1 MRIGVLGTTVASE
14 PSGPVNLG
22 GPKQRAL
29 LAALALHRG
38 RAVAVDT
45 LADLVWDG
53 SPPPGVSG
61 TLQGYV
67 AGLRRALEPDR
78 TTRGGG
84 TLLVTEQPGYA
95 LRLPEEDLDTV
106 AFENAVASAHTLVAP
121 LADALCRGRALPAG
135 SADAGELSTLHD
147 SLAQALALWR
157 GVPFAELGEVP
168 AAAAERA
175 RLEELRVLATEDRAA
190 LGILLG
196 QHATVAAELDALTRA
211 HPLRERAWA
220 LRALALAGSGR
231 QADALAVLREVR
243 DVLDEELGLEP
254 GAELRAVQ
262 GAVLRQDEIAVAEPA
277 ASAPSEVVSR
287 LGAGAPRTS
296 TTGTDGPETHAPL
309 PFPTLWPWSLAGRD
323 EELAALTGLVD
334 QVVAGTGTLAFVA
347 LTGEPG
353 IGKSRL
359 AIELATYADEQGV
372 TIAWGR
378 CSQDDGAP
386 ALWPWATVLERLGSA
401 LPSTDDGHDG
411 AAAFRAWETVVQTVI
426 SAAEKG
432 PLLLVLD
439 DLHWAD
445 TSSLRVLRLLTE
457 AVAAESPA
465 RLLVLATWREYPV
478 PTGALAE
485 VAEALARK
493 HALRFQLRG
502 ISAEATAEVFAQV
515 AEAAPDDAD
524 ADALRERTEGN
535 PFFLVEYARLARDGD
550 LAALVAEGRPPA
562 AVHEVLSRRLAHLDP
577 ATQDL
582 LQTASVVGRIFDL
595 STLSL
600 VADTDED
607 TALDRLDPAIE
618 AGLVAEDGVDRF
630 RFNHALVRDTVL
642 AGLPQS
648 RRARVH
654 ARAAEALSGR
664 PKRETEIARHWL
676 AAGPRH
682 LGRAWPA
689 AQAAARSAMTVYAYV
704 EALEMLEY
712 ALGAQDDDPAST
724 PVDRFEVLA
733 DLADV
738 LRRAGRWLEL
748 REVAHEAI
756 EVADEADDGAGDLD
770 LLIRAGAI
778 TSTGA
783 LWTPGGG
790 DVDEIVVGA
799 LRDALDR
806 LPTGDDPR
814 RCRVMLALA
823 GEIYYGS
830 TPQEREALADEAI
843 AMARRLQDPA
853 LVLTALVKGAIA
865 IWRGANASKRLAM
878 TTEAA
883 QIARDIGDSVGL
895 VSAYALRAE
904 AAGELGDIAVLDECL
919 VEGRAQADRI
929 RHVYAQLVL
938 DSIEVSWLALRGD
951 VEAVES
957 RIRDM
962 VEIGRVVTI
971 PGAEESIAGAMMM
984 QSLWQG
990 GEADVLA
997 VLETMPVDGFINTAP
1012 PVLTILCRLGRTDD
1026 ARSYLDANRVFVDQ
1040 ALAVDT
1046 WYSPMSW
1053 SMIAEAASHLGD
1065 RELASETYERLIG
1078 LSGQFACAGTGS
1090 AIGPVDAFLAMAAH
1104 TVGDDELA
1112 TRHAERAVA
1121 QCEEWGVPLAGAWV
1135 ATHREHFGF

>member
-1 MRIGVLGTTVASE
+1 MRIGVLGTTVASA
-14 PSGPVNLG
+14 PSGPVSLG

-53 SPPPGVSG
+53 TPPPGVAG
-61 TLQGYV
+61 TMQGYV

-95 LRLPEEDLDTV
+95 LRLPDDDLDTV
-106 AFENAVASAHTLVAP
+106 AFETAVAHAHTSVAP

-135 SADAGELSTLHD
+135 SADAGGLSVLHD
-147 SLAQALALWR
+147 SLDAALALWR
-157 GVPFAELGEVP
+157 GVPFAELGDVP

-196 QHATVAAELDALTRA
+196 LHATVAAELDALTRS

-262 GAVLRQDEIAVAEPA
+262 SAVLRQDEIAVAEPA
-277 ASAPSEVVSR
+277 AAPAAPPRATGGSA
-287 LGAGAPRTS
+287 L
-296 TTGTDGPETHAPL
+296 ETHAPL

-323 EELAALTGLVD
+323 EELAALRGLVD
-334 QVVAGTGTLAFVA
+334 QVVAGSGSSPAFVA

-359 AIELATYADEQGV
+359 AIELATYADECGV
-372 TIAWGR
+372 AIAWGR

-401 LPSTDDGHDG
+401 LPSTEDGDDG

-426 SAAEKG
+426 DAAEQG

-457 AVAAESPA
+457 AVAVESPA
-465 RLLVLATWREYPV
+465 RLLVLATWREHPV

-493 HALRFQLRG
+493 HALRLQLRG
-502 ISAEATAEVFAQV
+502 ISTEAAAQVFAQV
-515 AEAAPDDAD
+515 TESEPTDAD
-524 ADALRERTEGN
+524 AATLRQRTEGN

-562 AVHEVLSRRLAHLDP
+562 AVHEVLSRRLAHLDS

-582 LQTASVVGRIFDL
+582 LQIASVIGRIFEL
-595 STLSL
+595 STLST
-600 VADTDED
+600 VAGVDED
-607 TALDRLDPAIE
+607 AALDRLDPAIA

-630 RFNHALVRDTVL
+630 RFNHALVRDTVRD
-642 AGLPQS
+642 GLPQS
-648 RRARVH
+648 RQARVH
-654 ARAAEALSGR
+654 ARAAEALTGR
-664 PKRETEIARHWL
+664 PRRETEVARHWL

-682 LGRAWPA
+682 LALAWPA
-689 AQAAARSAMTVYAYV
+689 AQAAARSAMAVYAYV

-712 ALGAQDDDPAST
+712 ALHAQDDDLAST
-724 PVDRFEVLA
+724 PADRFEVLA

-738 LRRAGRWLEL
+738 LRRAGRWVEL
-748 REVAHEAI
+748 REVAHEAV
-756 EVADEADDGAGDLD
+756 EVADEADDVD
-770 LLIRAGAI
+770 LLTRAGEM
-778 TSTGA
+778 TSTGS
-783 LWTPGGG
+783 LWTPAAGV
-790 DVDEIVVGA
+790 VDEVLVSA
-799 LRDALDR
+799 LRRALDG
-806 LPTGDDPR
+806 LPSGDDPR

-823 GEIYYGS
+823 GELYYGA
-830 TPQEREALADEAI
+830 TAQEREALADEAVS
-843 AMARRLQDPA
+843 MARRLGDPA
-853 LVLTALVKGAIA
+853 LVVDACLRATIA
-865 IWRGANASKRLAM
+865 IWRPATAPLRLELTTTAEEVARELDDHVALASAL
-878 TTEAA
+878 
-883 QIARDIGDSVGL
+883 
-895 VSAYALRAE
+895 ALRAV
-904 AAGELGDIAVLDECL
+904 AAGELGDVEILTACLAAGRAEADRVRHLYAYLLLDSLDTAWAAMRGRFDEVDRHIAHLFEVGEMVSIVGNEESLAGALMMQAIWQGQETAVLDGL
-919 VEGRAQADRI
+919 VALTEDTF
-929 RHVYAQLVL
+929 LP
-938 DSIEVSWLALRGD
+938 LATAR
-951 VEAVES
+951 
-957 RIRDM
+957 
-962 VEIGRVVTI
+962 T
-971 PGAEESIAGAMMM
+971 AM
-984 QSLWQG
+984 
-990 GEADVLA
+990 
-997 VLETMPVDGFINTAP
+997 
-1012 PVLTILCRLGRTDD
+1012 LCRVGRLDE
-1026 ARSYLDANRVFVDQ
+1026 ARDYLDGHPDEVAE
-1040 ALAVDT
+1040 ALTLDT
-1046 WYSPMSW
+1046 WFSTMAVC
-1053 SMIAEAASHLGD
+1053 MAAETACHLGD
-1065 RELASETYERLIG
+1065 REMAATAYEWLAPFTGRPAGAGSGTYV
-1078 LSGQFACAGTGS
+1078 
-1090 AIGPVDAFLAMAAH
+1090 GPVDMFLAMAAH
-1104 TVGDDELA
+1104 AAGEADLA
-1112 TRHAERAVA
+1112 TRHADDAVERCRAWEA
-1121 QCEEWGVPLAGAWV
+1121 PLAEEWVL
-1135 ATHREHFGF
+1135 RERQHFGF

>member
-1 MRIGVLGTTVASE
+1 MRIGVLGTTTASA
-14 PSGPVNLG
+14 PSGPINLG

-38 RAVAVDT
+38 RAVAADT

-61 TLQGYV
+61 TMQGYV
-67 AGLRRALEPDR
+67 AGLRRALEPGR

-84 TLLVTEQPGYA
+84 TLLVTEHPGYA
-95 LRLPEEDLDTV
+95 LRLPDEDLDTV
-106 AFENAVASAHTLVAP
+106 AFESVVASAHTLVAP
-121 LADALCRGRALPAG
+121 LADALCRGRALPPG
-135 SADAGELSTLHD
+135 SPDAGELSVLND
-147 SLAQALALWR
+147 SLATALGLWR
-157 GVPFAELGEVP
+157 GVPFAELGDAP
-168 AAAAERA
+168 AAAAERG

-196 QHATVAAELDALTRA
+196 LHATVAAELDAHTRA

-231 QADALAVLREVR
+231 QADALAVLRDVR

-262 GAVLRQDEIAVAEPA
+262 AAVLRQDAITLAEPA
-277 ASAPSEVVSR
+277 APAASAAGVST
-287 LGAGAPRTS
+287 GS
-296 TTGTDGPETHAPL
+296 TTAATGPETHAPL

-323 EELAALTGLVD
+323 EELAALTDLVD
-334 QVVAGTGTLAFVA
+334 RVVAGAGSSPAFVA

-359 AIELATYADEQGV
+359 AIELATYADERGV

-401 LPSTDDGHDG
+401 LPSTDDGGDG
-411 AAAFRAWETVVQTVI
+411 AAFRAWETVVQTVL
-426 SAAEKG
+426 SAAEQG

-457 AVAAESPA
+457 AVAVESPA
-465 RLLVLATWREYPV
+465 RLLVLATWREHPV

-502 ISAEATAEVFAQV
+502 ISAEAAAQVFSQV
-515 AEAAPDDAD
+515 AETAPTDAD
-524 ADALRERTEGN
+524 AVSLRRRTEGN

-562 AVHEVLSRRLAHLDP
+562 AVHEVLSRRLAQLDT

-595 STLSL
+595 STLAA
-600 VADTDED
+600 VAGLDED
-607 TALDRLDPAIE
+607 TALDLLDPAIG

-654 ARAAEALSGR
+654 ARAAEALTGR
-664 PKRETEIARHWL
+664 SKRETEIARHWL

-682 LGRAWPA
+682 LARAWPA
-689 AQAAARSAMTVYAYV
+689 AQLAARSAMTVYAYV

-712 ALGAQDDDPAST
+712 ALGAQDEDPTST
-724 PVDRFEVLA
+724 PEDRFSVLA

-738 LRRAGRWLEL
+738 LRRAGRWAEL

-756 EVADEADDGAGDLD
+756 EVADEAGDLD
-770 LLIRAGAI
+770 LLILAGVM

-790 DVDEIVVGA
+790 VVDELVVAA

-823 GEIYYGS
+823 GETYYGS
-830 TPQEREALADEAI
+830 TPQEREALADEAV
-843 AMARRLQDPA
+843 AMARRLGDPA
-853 LVLTALVKGAIA
+853 LVLTALVKATIG
-865 IWRGANASKRLAM
+865 IWRGANATRRLAM

-883 QIARDIGDSVGL
+883 QIARDLGDAVGL
-895 VSAYALRAE
+895 VSALALRAE
-904 AAGELGDIAVLDECL
+904 AAGELGDVAVLDESL
-919 VEGRAQADRI
+919 AEGRTEADRI
-929 RHVYAQLVL
+929 RHLYALLLL
-938 DSIEVSWLALRGD
+938 DSLEVSWAAMRGEAD
-951 VEAVES
+951 VVDKLVA
-957 RIRDM
+957 DM
-962 VEIGRVVTI
+962 IAIGEVVTI
-971 PGAEESIAGAMMM
+971 PGSEESIAGAMMM
-984 QSLWQG
+984 QALWREG
-990 GEADVLA
+990 GVEI
-997 VLETMPVDGFINTAP
+997 VLEALRGMPVDGFVAVAP
-1012 PVLTILCRLGRTDD
+1012 PLLTMLCRAGRLEE
-1026 ARSYLDANRVFVDQ
+1026 ARSYLDTHREHLTRAIE
-1040 ALAVDT
+1040 VDT
-1046 WYSPMSW
+1046 WYSPMAW
-1053 SMIAEAASHLGD
+1053 SMAAESACHLGD
-1065 RELASETYERLIG
+1065 CELATTAYERLVG
-1078 LSGQFACAGTGS
+1078 LAGQSACAGSGS
-1090 AIGPVDAFLAMAAH
+1090 AIGPIDMFLAMAAH
-1104 TVGDDELA
+1104 AAGEWV
-1112 TRHAERAVA
+1112 RSER
-1121 QCEEWGVPLAGAWV
+1121 ERLGI
-1135 ATHREHFGF
+1135 

>member
-1 MRIGVLGTTVASE
+1 MRIGVLGTTIAE
-14 PSGPVNLG
+14 DESGPVNLG

-53 SPPPGVSG
+53 APPPGVSG

-67 AGLRRALEPDR
+67 AGLRRALEPGR
-78 TTRGGG
+78 TARGGG

-95 LRLPEEDLDTV
+95 LRLPDEDLDTV
-106 AFENAVASAHTLVAP
+106 AFESVVASAHAQVSP
-121 LADALCRGRALPAG
+121 LADALCHGRPLPAG
-135 SADAGELSTLHD
+135 APDVAGLTALHE
-147 SLAQALALWR
+147 SLGEALQLWR
-157 GVPFAELGEVP
+157 GVPFAELGEVS
-168 AAAAERA
+168 AAAGERA
-175 RLEELRVLATEDRAA
+175 RLEELRVLASEDRAA

-196 QHATVAAELDALTRA
+196 VHATVAAELDALTRA

-243 DVLDEELGLEP
+243 EVLDEELGLEP

-262 GAVLRQDEIAVAEPA
+262 TAVLRQETTAAVPAPAPVSVPA
-277 ASAPSEVVSR
+277 AAP
-287 LGAGAPRTS
+287 AAQ
-296 TTGTDGPETHAPL
+296 THAAL
-309 PFPTLWPWSLAGRD
+309 PFPSLWPWSLAGRD
-323 EELAALTGLVD
+323 EELAALTALVD
-334 QVVAGTGTLAFVA
+334 RVVAGSGSSPAFVA

-359 AIELATYADEQGV
+359 SIELAQYAAGQGV

-401 LPSTDDGHDG
+401 LPSAADGDDEG
-411 AAAFRAWETVVQTVI
+411 AAFRAWETVVHTVLA
-426 SAAEKG
+426 AAEAQ

-457 AVAAESPA
+457 AVAQESPV
-465 RLLVLATWREYPV
+465 RLLVVATWREHPV

-485 VAEALARK
+485 VTEALARK
-493 HALRFQLRG
+493 HALRLQLRG
-502 ISAEATAEVFAQV
+502 ISAEAAAQVFAQV
-515 AEAAPDDAD
+515 AETEPEDTDAD
-524 ADALRERTEGN
+524 TLRERTEGN
-535 PFFLVEYARLARDGD
+535 PFFLVEYARLAKDGD

-562 AVHEVLSRRLAHLDP
+562 AVHEVLTRRLTHLSEG
-577 ATQDL
+577 TQDL
-582 LQTASVVGRIFDL
+582 LQTASVLGRIFDL
-595 STLSL
+595 GTLAE
-600 VADTDED
+600 VARVDDD
-607 TALDRLDPAIE
+607 AALDLLDPAIE
-618 AGLVAEDGVDRF
+618 AGLVAEDGIDRF

-642 AGLPQS
+642 SGLPQS

-654 ARAAEALSGR
+654 VRAAEALAGR
-664 PKRETEIARHWL
+664 PHRETEVARHWL
-676 AAGPRH
+676 SAGPRH
-682 LGRAWPA
+682 VARAWPA
-689 AQAAARSAMTVYAYV
+689 AQAAARSATAVFAYV

-712 ALGAQDDDPAST
+712 ALNAQDEDTTST
-724 PVDRFEVLA
+724 AADRFEVLN

-756 EVADEADDGAGDLD
+756 EVAEDAEDID
-770 LLIRAGAI
+770 LLIRAGAM

-790 DVDEIVVGA
+790 EVDEVTVAA
-799 LRDALDR
+799 LRQALDR
-806 LPTGDDPR
+806 LPADDEAR
-814 RCRVMLALA
+814 RCRVMVSLA

-830 TPQEREALADEAI
+830 TPAEREALAEEAV
-843 AMARRLQDPA
+843 AMARRLGDPGL
-853 LVLTALVKGAIA
+853 LVNVLIRAVIA
-865 IWRGANASKRLAM
+865 IWRGANAPQRLDM
-878 TTEAA
+878 MTEAA
-883 QIARDIGDSVGL
+883 QIARDRGDAVAL
-895 VSAYALRAE
+895 VSALALRAE
-904 AAGELGDIAVLDECL
+904 AAGELGDVEVLDECL
-919 VEGRAQADRI
+919 TEGRAQADRI

-951 VEAVES
+951 FDGVAK
-957 RIRDM
+957 RIGEM
-962 VEIGRVVTI
+962 GAIGRVVTI
-971 PGAEESIAGAMMM
+971 PGAQESIAGAMMM

-1012 PVLTILCRLGRTDD
+1012 PMLAIMCRLGRVED
-1026 ARSYLDANRVFVDQ
+1026 ARAYLTTHREHVDR
-1040 ALAVDT
+1040 AVGVDT
-1046 WYSPMSW
+1046 WYSPMAW
-1053 SMIAEAASHLGD
+1053 SMVAETASHLGD
-1065 RELASETYERLIG
+1065 AELAAATYERLVG
-1078 LSGQFACAGTGS
+1078 LAGQFACAGTGS
-1090 AIGPVDAFLAMAAH
+1090 AIGPVDMFLAMAAH
-1104 TVGDDELA
+1104 TTGQDDLA
-1112 TRHAERAVA
+1112 ARHAEQAVA
-1121 QCEEWGVPLAGAWV
+1121 QCETWGITLARDWCL
-1135 ATHREHFGF
+1135 RERERLGV

>member
-45 LADLVWDG
+45 LADLIWDG

-95 LRLPEEDLDTV
+95 LRLSDDDLDTV
-106 AFENAVASAHTLVAP
+106 AFENTVTSTHTLVAP

-135 SADAGELSTLHD
+135 SPDAGELSALHD
-147 SLAQALALWR
+147 SLAEALALWR
-157 GVPFAELGEVP
+157 GVPFAELGDVP
-168 AAAAERA
+168 AAAAQRA
-175 RLEELRVLATEDRAA
+175 RVEELRVLATEDRAS

-196 QHATVAAELDALTRA
+196 QHATVVAELDALTRA

-262 GAVLRQDEIAVAEPA
+262 SAVLRQDAIAVAEPA
-277 ASAPSEVVSR
+277 
-287 LGAGAPRTS
+287 GAPAPARAAGVSTGSTTGGTS
-296 TTGTDGPETHAPL
+296 TTGSGLETHAPL

-334 QVVAGTGTLAFVA
+334 QVVAGTGSLAFVA

-359 AIELATYADEQGV
+359 AIELATYADERGV

-401 LPSTDDGHDG
+401 LPSTDDGDDG

-465 RLLVLATWREYPV
+465 RLLVLATWREHPA

-485 VAEALARK
+485 VTEALARK

-502 ISAEATAEVFAQV
+502 ISAEATAQVFAQV
-515 AEAAPDDAD
+515 AEAAPNDAD

-582 LQTASVVGRIFDL
+582 LQTASAVGRIFDL
-595 STLSL
+595 STLAL
-600 VADTDED
+600 IADTDEEA
-607 TALDRLDPAIE
+607 ALDRLDPAIE

-664 PKRETEIARHWL
+664 PKRETEVARHWL

-682 LGRAWPA
+682 LARAWPA

-712 ALGAQDDDPAST
+712 ALGAQDEDPASS

-756 EVADEADDGAGDLD
+756 EVAGEANDLD
-770 LLIRAGAI
+770 LLIRAGAM

-790 DVDEIVVGA
+790 DVDEIVVDA

-830 TPQEREALADEAI
+830 TPQEREALVDEAI

-853 LVLTALVKGAIA
+853 LVLTALVKGTIA
-865 IWRGANASKRLAM
+865 IWRGANASKRLDM

-883 QIARDIGDSVGL
+883 QIARELGDSVGL

-904 AAGELGDIAVLDECL
+904 AAGELGDIGVLDECL
-919 VEGRAQADRI
+919 VEGRAEADRI

-951 VEAVES
+951 FEAVEK
-957 RIRDM
+957 RISDM
-962 VEIGRVVTI
+962 IAIGQVVTI

-997 VLETMPVDGFINTAP
+997 VLETMPIDGFINIAP
-1012 PVLTILCRLGRTDD
+1012 PVLTILCRLGRTDE
-1026 ARSYLDANRVFVDQ
+1026 ARSYLNANRMFVDQ

-1046 WYSPMSW
+1046 WYSPMAW

-1065 RELASETYERLIG
+1065 RELASLTYERLID

-1104 TVGDDELA
+1104 AAGDDDLA
-1112 TRHAERAVA
+1112 TRHADRAVA
-1121 QCEEWGVPLAGAWV
+1121 QCEEWDVPLAGAWV
-1135 ATHREHFGF
+1135 AGQREHFGF

>member
-1 MRIGVLGTTVASE
+1 MRIGVLGTTVAE
-14 PSGPVNLG
+14 DDTGPVSLG

-38 RAVAVDT
+38 RAVAADS

-53 SPPPGVSG
+53 TPPPGVSG

-67 AGLRRALEPDR
+67 AGLRRALEPGR

-95 LRLPEEDLDTV
+95 LRLPEQDLDTV
-106 AFENAVASAHTLVAP
+106 AFETAVSSAHAQVSP
-121 LADALCRGRALPAG
+121 LADALCHGRPLPAG
-135 SADAGELSTLHD
+135 SPDAAGLTALHE
-147 SLAQALALWR
+147 SLGQALDLWR
-157 GVPFAELGEVP
+157 GVPFAELGEV
-168 AAAAERA
+168 AAAAGERA
-175 RLEELRVLATEDRAA
+175 RLEELRVLASEDRAA

-196 QHATVAAELDALTRA
+196 VHAAVAAELDALTRA

-231 QADALAVLREVR
+231 QADALTVLREVR

-254 GAELRAVQ
+254 GPELRAVQ
-262 GAVLRQDEIAVAEPA
+262 TAVLRQETTASVPAPA
-277 ASAPSEVVSR
+277 APPPAPV
-287 LGAGAPRTS
+287 AP
-296 TTGTDGPETHAPL
+296 APL
-309 PFPTLWPWSLAGRD
+309 PFPSLWPWSLAGRD
-323 EELAALTGLVD
+323 EELAALTSLVD
-334 QVVAGTGTLAFVA
+334 RVVDGTGASPAFVA

-359 AIELATYADEQGV
+359 AIELAQYAATRDV

-401 LPSTDDGHDG
+401 LPSAADGDDE
-411 AAAFRAWETVVQTVI
+411 AAAFRAWESVVHSVLD
-426 SAAEKG
+426 AAEQQ

-457 AVAAESPA
+457 AVAQESPV
-465 RLLVLATWREYPV
+465 RLLVVATWREHPV

-493 HALRFQLRG
+493 HALRLQLRG
-502 ISAEATAEVFAQV
+502 ISAEAAAQVFSQV
-515 AEAAPDDAD
+515 AEAEPTDAD
-524 ADALRERTEGN
+524 ADSLRRRTEGN

-582 LQTASVVGRIFDL
+582 LQTASVLGRIFDL
-595 STLSL
+595 STLAV
-600 VADTDED
+600 VAEIDED

-654 ARAAEALSGR
+654 ARAAEALAGR
-664 PKRETEIARHWL
+664 PRRETEVARHWL

-682 LGRAWPA
+682 LARAWPA

-724 PVDRFEVLA
+724 PVDRFSVLA

-738 LRRAGRWLEL
+738 LRRAGRWAEL

-756 EVADEADDGAGDLD
+756 EVADEAGDLD
-770 LLIRAGAI
+770 LLILAGVM

-790 DVDEIVVGA
+790 GV
-799 LRDALDR
+799 
-806 LPTGDDPR
+806 DDPR

-830 TPQEREALADEAI
+830 TPQEREALADEAV
-843 AMARRLQDPA
+843 AMARRLDDPA
-853 LVLTALVKGAIA
+853 LVLTALVKATIG
-865 IWRGANASKRLAM
+865 IWRGANATRRLAM

-883 QIARDIGDSVGL
+883 QIARDLGDAVGL
-895 VSAYALRAE
+895 VSALALRA
-904 AAGELGDIAVLDECL
+904 
-919 VEGRAQADRI
+919 
-929 RHVYAQLVL
+929 
-938 DSIEVSWLALRGD
+938 
-951 VEAVES
+951 
-957 RIRDM
+957 
-962 VEIGRVVTI
+962 
-971 PGAEESIAGAMMM
+971 
-984 QSLWQG
+984 
-990 GEADVLA
+990 
-997 VLETMPVDGFINTAP
+997 
-1012 PVLTILCRLGRTDD
+1012 
-1026 ARSYLDANRVFVDQ
+1026 
-1040 ALAVDT
+1040 
-1046 WYSPMSW
+1046 
-1053 SMIAEAASHLGD
+1053 
-1065 RELASETYERLIG
+1065 
-1078 LSGQFACAGTGS
+1078 
-1090 AIGPVDAFLAMAAH
+1090 
-1104 TVGDDELA
+1104 
-1112 TRHAERAVA
+1112 
-1121 QCEEWGVPLAGAWV
+1121 
-1135 ATHREHFGF
+1135 

>member
-1 MRIGVLGTTVASE
+1 MRIGVLGTTVASA
-14 PSGPVNLG
+14 PSGPVGLG

-53 SPPPGVSG
+53 NPPPGVSG

-95 LRLPEEDLDTV
+95 LRLADDDLDTV
-106 AFENAVASAHTLVAP
+106 AFETAVTSAHTLVAP

-135 SADAGELSTLHD
+135 SPDAGGLSVLHD
-147 SLAQALALWR
+147 SLGAALALWR
-157 GVPFAELGEVP
+157 GIPFAELGDVP

-196 QHATVAAELDALTRA
+196 LHATVAAELDALTRA

-262 GAVLRQDEIAVAEPA
+262 TAVLRQDAIAVAEPA
-277 ASAPSEVVSR
+277 AAPASAAGVSS
-287 LGAGAPRTS
+287 GS
-296 TTGTDGPETHAPL
+296 TTAAGPQTHAPL

-323 EELAALTGLVD
+323 EEVAQLTDLVD
-334 QVVAGTGTLAFVA
+334 RVVAGTGSLAFVA

-359 AIELATYADEQGV
+359 AIELATYADELGV

-386 ALWPWATVLERLGSA
+386 ALWPWATVLERLGSS
-401 LPSTDDGHDG
+401 LPSTDDGGDG
-411 AAAFRAWETVVQTVI
+411 AAFRAWETVVQTVI
-426 SAAEKG
+426 AAAERG

-502 ISAEATAEVFAQV
+502 ISAEAAAQVFAQV
-515 AEAAPDDAD
+515 AEAAPTDAD
-524 ADALRERTEGN
+524 ADTLRERTEGN

-550 LAALVAEGRPPA
+550 LAALVAEARPPA

-582 LQTASVVGRIFDL
+582 LQTASVLGRIFDL
-595 STLSL
+595 STLAL

-607 TALDRLDPAIE
+607 AALDRLDPAIE

-642 AGLPQS
+642 SGLPQS

-664 PKRETEIARHWL
+664 PRRETEVARHWL

-682 LGRAWPA
+682 LSRAWPA
-689 AQAAARSAMTVYAYV
+689 AQAAARSAMAVYAYV
-704 EALEMLEY
+704 EALEMLEH

-724 PVDRFEVLA
+724 PSDRFEVLA

-748 REVAHEAI
+748 REVAHEAV
-756 EVADEADDGAGDLD
+756 EVADEADDLD
-770 LLIRAGAI
+770 LLIRAGAM

-790 DVDEIVVGA
+790 DVDEIVVAA

-806 LPTGDDPR
+806 LPTGDDAR
-814 RCRVMLALA
+814 RCRVMLSLA

-830 TPQEREALADEAI
+830 TPQEREALTDEAV
-843 AMARRLQDPA
+843 AMARRLADPA
-853 LVLTALVKGAIA
+853 LVLTALVKGTIA
-865 IWRGANASKRLAM
+865 IWRGANAAKRLDM

-883 QIARDIGDSVGL
+883 QIARGLGDAVGV
-895 VSAYALRAE
+895 VSALALRAE
-904 AAGELGDIAVLDECL
+904 AAGELGDIAALTESL
-919 VEGRAQADRI
+919 VEGRTEADRI
-929 RHVYAQLVL
+929 RHVYALLVL
-938 DSIEVSWLALRGD
+938 NSLEVSWSAMRGRFEEVD
-951 VEAVES
+951 ARVAE
-957 RIRDM
+957 M
-962 VEIGRVVTI
+962 VSIGEVVTI
-971 PGAEESIAGAMMM
+971 PGSDESIAGAMMM
-984 QSLWQG
+984 QVLWRDG
-990 GEADVLA
+990 GEELILGALR
-997 VLETMPVDGFINTAP
+997 TMPVDGFVAVAP
-1012 PVLTILCRLGRTDD
+1012 PLLTMLCRTGRLDE
-1026 ARSYLDANRVFVDQ
+1026 ARTYLDTHREHLDRAFD
-1040 ALAVDT
+1040 ADT
-1046 WYSPMSW
+1046 WYSPMAW
-1053 SMIAEAASHLGD
+1053 SMAAESGCHLGD
-1065 RELASETYERLIG
+1065 RELATAAYEKLVG
-1078 LSGQFACAGTGS
+1078 LAGQSACAGSGS
-1090 AIGPVDAFLAMAAH
+1090 AIGPIDMFLAMAAH
-1104 TVGDDELA
+1104 TVGDDDLA
-1112 TRHAERAVA
+1112 TRHADRAGEL
-1121 QCEEWGVPLAGAWV
+1121 CEQWDVPLAADWV
-1135 ATHREHFGF
+1135 RRARERLEI

>member
-95 LRLPEEDLDTV
+95 LRLPDDDLDTV
-106 AFENAVASAHTLVAP
+106 AFESTVASAHTQVAP
-121 LADALCRGRALPAG
+121 LADALCRGRVLPPG
-135 SADAGELSTLHD
+135 SADAGELSVLHD
-147 SLAQALALWR
+147 ALVEALALWR
-157 GVPFAELGEVP
+157 GVPFAELGDVP

-254 GAELRAVQ
+254 GVELRAVQ
-262 GAVLRQDEIAVAEPA
+262 SAVLRQDTIAAAEPA
-277 ASAPSEVVSR
+277 GAPDP
-287 LGAGAPRTS
+287 AGAAGVSTSSTTS
-296 TTGTDGPETHAPL
+296 TAGTGGGLETHAPL

-323 EELAALTGLVD
+323 EELTALTGLVD
-334 QVVAGTGTLAFVA
+334 QVVAGAGSLAFVA

-359 AIELATYADEQGV
+359 AIEVATYADEQGV

-401 LPSTDDGHDG
+401 LPSTDDGGDG
-411 AAAFRAWETVVQTVI
+411 AAAFRAWEIVVQTVI

-465 RLLVLATWREYPV
+465 RLLVLATWREFPV

-485 VAEALARK
+485 VTEALARK

-502 ISAEATAEVFAQV
+502 ISAEATAQVFAQV
-515 AEAAPDDAD
+515 AEAAPNDAD

-582 LQTASVVGRIFDL
+582 LQTASVLGRIFDL

-607 TALDRLDPAIE
+607 SALDRLDPAIE

-654 ARAAEALSGR
+654 ARAAETLSGR
-664 PKRETEIARHWL
+664 PKRETEVARHWL

-682 LGRAWPA
+682 LARAWPA

-712 ALGAQDDDPAST
+712 ALGAQDDDPTST

-756 EVADEADDGAGDLD
+756 EVAEEANDLD
-770 LLIRAGAI
+770 LLIRAGAM

-790 DVDEIVVGA
+790 DVDETVVGA

-830 TPQEREALADEAI
+830 APQEREALVDEAI
-843 AMARRLQDPA
+843 AMGRRLQDPA
-853 LVLTALVKGAIA
+853 LVLTALVKGTIA
-865 IWRGANASKRLAM
+865 IWRGANASNRLDM

-883 QIARDIGDSVGL
+883 QIARELGDSVGL

-951 VEAVES
+951 FQAVEG

-962 VEIGRVVTI
+962 VEIGQVVTI
-971 PGAEESIAGAMMM
+971 PGTEESIAGAMMM

-1012 PVLTILCRLGRTDD
+1012 PVLTILCRLGRVDD
-1026 ARSYLDANRVFVDQ
+1026 ARSYLHANRVYVDQ

-1053 SMIAEAASHLGD
+1053 SMIAEAACHLAD
-1065 RELASETYERLIG
+1065 RELASLTYERLIG

-1104 TVGDDELA
+1104 TVGDGDLA
-1112 TRHAERAVA
+1112 TRHADRAVA
-1121 QCEEWGVPLAGAWV
+1121 QCEEWDVPLAGAWV
-1135 ATHREHFGF
+1135 AGQREHFGF

>member
-1 MRIGVLGTTVASE
+1 MRIGVLGTTVASTPE
-14 PSGPVNLG
+14 GPVGLG

-53 SPPPGVSG
+53 TPPRGVAG
-61 TLQGYV
+61 TMQGYV

-95 LRLPEEDLDTV
+95 LRLPDDDLDTV

-121 LADALCRGRALPAG
+121 LADALCRGRALPPG
-135 SADAGELSTLHD
+135 SPDAGGLGTLHD
-147 SLAQALALWR
+147 SLEEALGLWR

-168 AAAAERA
+168 AAVAERA

-196 QHATVAAELDALTRA
+196 LHATVAAELDALTRA

-254 GAELRAVQ
+254 GPELRAVQ
-262 GAVLRQDEIAVAEPA
+262 TAVLRQDTIAVAEPA
-277 ASAPSEVVSR
+277 APAPAASPASVAPPAAGVST
-287 LGAGAPRTS
+287 GS
-296 TTGTDGPETHAPL
+296 TTGHAPL
-309 PFPTLWPWSLAGRD
+309 PFPSLWPWSLAGRD
-323 EELAALTGLVD
+323 DELTALTGLVD
-334 QVVAGTGTLAFVA
+334 QVVAGTGSLAFVA

-359 AIELATYADEQGV
+359 AIELATYADQQGV

-401 LPSTDDGHDG
+401 LPSTAEGEDGS
-411 AAAFRAWETVVQTVI
+411 AAFRAWETVVQTVI
-426 SAAEKG
+426 TAAEQA

-465 RLLVLATWREYPV
+465 RLLVLATWREYPA

-502 ISAEATAEVFAQV
+502 ISTQAAAQV
-515 AEAAPDDAD
+515 FSQVAQAEPTDAD
-524 ADALRERTEGN
+524 ADTLRQLTEGN
-535 PFFLVEYARLARDGD
+535 PFFLVEYARLTRDGD
-550 LAALVAEGRPPA
+550 VAALVAEGRPPA
-562 AVHEVLSRRLAHLDP
+562 AVHEVLSRRLAHLST

-595 STLSL
+595 STLAV

-607 TALDRLDPAIE
+607 GALDGLDPAIE

-630 RFNHALVRDTVL
+630 RFNHALVRDTVRN
-642 AGLPQS
+642 GLPQS
-648 RRARVH
+648 RQARIH
-654 ARAAEALSGR
+654 ARTAEALSGR
-664 PKRETEIARHWL
+664 AGRETEVARHWL

-682 LGRAWPA
+682 LAKAWPA
-689 AQAAARSAMTVYAYV
+689 AQAAARSATAVFAYV
-704 EALEMLEY
+704 EALEMLEH

-724 PVDRFEVLA
+724 AADRFEVLA

-756 EVADEADDGAGDLD
+756 EVAEEAGELD
-770 LLIRAGAI
+770 LLIRAGVM

-783 LWTPGGG
+783 LWTASGG
-790 DVDEIVVGA
+790 DVDEVVVDA
-799 LRDALDR
+799 LRQALDG
-806 LPTGDDPR
+806 LPPGDDAR
-814 RCRVMLALA
+814 RCRVMLSLA
-823 GEIYYGS
+823 GEIYYGT
-830 TPQEREALADEAI
+830 TPQEREALVEEAV
-843 AMARRLQDPA
+843 AMARRLGDPV
-853 LVLTALVKGAIA
+853 LVQQALVKGAIA
-865 IWRGANASKRLAM
+865 IVRGVTARQRLTM
-878 TTEAA
+878 TTEATD
-883 QIARDIGDSVGL
+883 IARGLGDRVAL
-895 VSAYALRAE
+895 VAALAMRGQ
-904 AAGELGDIAVLDECL
+904 AAGDLGEVAVLDECL
-919 VEGRAQADRI
+919 AEGLAEADRI
-929 RHVYAQLVL
+929 RHLYAQLVL
-938 DSIEVSWLALRGD
+938 KSLQVSWAAMRGQAD
-951 VEAVES
+951 VVDTFVD
-957 RIRDM
+957 DM
-962 VEIGRVVTI
+962 VELGKVITI
-971 PGAEESIAGAMMM
+971 PGSSESISGALMM
-984 QSLWQG
+984 QVLWRDGEELILEALRSMPPG
-990 GEADVLA
+990 GYVAAAAPML
-997 VLETMPVDGFINTAP
+997 TM
-1012 PVLTILCRLGRTDD
+1012 LCRTGRLDEARDYLTSQREHIDD
-1026 ARSYLDANRVFVDQ
+1026 AIA
-1040 ALAVDT
+1040 ADT
-1046 WYSPMSW
+1046 WYSPMAW
-1053 SMIAEAASHLGD
+1053 SMIAESACHLGD
-1065 RELASETYERLIG
+1065 RALAATVYGRLVA
-1078 LSGQFACAGTGS
+1078 LEGQAACAGSGS
-1090 AIGPVDAFLAMAAH
+1090 TVGPVDMFLAMAAH
-1104 TVGDDELA
+1104 AVGDDDLA
-1112 TRHAERAVA
+1112 TRHADRAVEL
-1121 QCEEWGVPLAGAWV
+1121 CGRWGVPLARAWV
-1135 ATHREHFGF
+1135 ERERERFGF